1 MEFQNT
7 FVPSA
12 LSNFYEQRTTLIV
25 AIGTI
30 IIATEDIYNDENF
43 QTIAENEENKNMLK
57 NTNSF
62 ISHNLTSFNTF
73 IDLWCT
79 WFQSELKSLNV
90 EANKDVGMGL
100 RITF

>member
-43 QTIAENEENKNMLK
+43 SD
-57 NTNSF
+57 NSRKRREQKHAKKHKF
-62 ISHNLTSFNTF
+62 IH
-73 IDLWCT
+73 
-79 WFQSELKSLNV
+79 KS
-90 EANKDVGMGL
+90 
-100 RITF
+100 